1 MQVKCWGD
9 QGVCVSEHSLLQLS
23 TVMAHCKAGQFRL
36 SRTTGQ
42 GDAAVGTAR
51 RDKSHGLVPQCQP
64 WELPMTCNSALDLC
78 FG

>member
-23 TVMAHCKAGQFRL
+23 PEMAHCKAGQFRL
-36 SRTTGQ
+36 SRITGQ
-42 GDAAVGTAR
+42 GDAAIAAR
-51 RDKSHGLVPQCQP
+51 RDKSHDLVPQCHP
-64 WELPMTCNSALDLC
+64 WEPPMTCNSALDFC